1 MPAELEK
8 TRVGNDNARE
18 GIRSVG
24 RLEIRAASWDVR
36 MLESSS
42 LSAKALSE
50 LEDTGEEMQ
59 VHAETIVKIGSVG
72 EVVDKFVPIIEIPEV
87 VSPIDSV
94 ITSVDFCLLPR
105 PLPVLMMEAGLLGDE
120 VADELCLHGAACT
133 AEDARGDEATVAI

>member
-1 MPAELEK
+1 MPAELEN

-50 LEDTGEEMQ
+50 LEETGEEMQ

-72 EVVDKFVPIIEIPEV
+72 VLVDKFVPIIEMPEV
-87 VSPIDSV
+87 GSPIDSV
-94 ITSVDFCLLPR
+94 ITSVNCCLLPR
-105 PLPVLMMEAGLLGDE
+105 PLPVLMMEDGLLGDE
-120 VADELCLHGAACT
+120 VADELCLNGAAC
-133 AEDARGDEATVAI
+133 AEEDARGAEATGAI

>member
-1 MPAELEK
+1 MPAELEN

-50 LEDTGEEMQ
+50 LEETGEEMQ

-105 PLPVLMMEAGLLGDE
+105 PLPVLMMEDGLLGDE
-120 VADELCLHGAACT
+120 VADELCLNGAAC
-133 AEDARGDEATVAI
+133 AEEDARGAEATGAI